1 LLVAVAKKSADFG
14 ATTTETKQTLN
25 YSLTK
30 LLLQT
35 NVNSRLKNTKIME
48 IITLDNQKIKVTDS
62 FFSVISKINN
72 FLKIEPIL
80 FENQPEIIKSAP
92 IFRFKKY
99 AKIYSKAYN
108 SAFDNGK
115 SLDDCEK
122 IALEKIKSIF
132 G

>member
-1 LLVAVAKKSADFG
+1 
-14 ATTTETKQTLN
+14 
-25 YSLTK
+25 
-30 LLLQT
+30 
-35 NVNSRLKNTKIME
+35 ME

-80 FENQPEIIKSAP
+80 LENEPEIIKQAP
-92 IFRFKKY
+92 VFRFKKY

-115 SLDDCEK
+115 SLDECNK
-122 IALEKIKSIF
+122 IALEKIESIF

>member
-1 LLVAVAKKSADFG
+1 
-14 ATTTETKQTLN
+14 
-25 YSLTK
+25 
-30 LLLQT
+30 
-35 NVNSRLKNTKIME
+35 ME